1 MYEDKI
7 HCFSNSSEAQG
18 KEFKVNLNERYVYSK
33 NINVF
38 EGIKHLLFSNRRLQC
53 LYIFNSVIPQQIQN
67 LFLRYL
73 LIVTKLFLH
82 FNNCIKLSLIRTA
95 LIPPEARPEMDS
107 LSLNWLLCILSN
119 TLSFILIYSFHA
131 YLLLKCH

>member
-1 MYEDKI
+1 M
-7 HCFSNSSEAQG
+7 
-18 KEFKVNLNERYVYSK
+18 
-33 NINVF
+33 
-38 EGIKHLLFSNRRLQC
+38 
-53 LYIFNSVIPQQIQN
+53 YIFNSVIPQQIQN

-82 FNNCIKLSLIRTA
+82 FNNCVKLSLIRTA

-107 LSLNWLLCILSN
+107 LSLNRLLCILSN